1 MKTALV
7 VGVAALLAT
16 GSLAAA
22 AGAAGDGGRMLER
35 LDLDGDGAVSRDEA
49 RAFGDERFQRWDS
62 DSDGIVTE
70 AEMIKAAQERIAAR
84 VGKMF
89 ARMDRNGDGR
99 LERAE
104 LDAMGSARFERMDA
118 DGDGRISVEEIRARW
133 RGRHGGMGG
142 GAPEN

>member
-1 MKTALV
+1 MKRALA

-22 AGAAGDGGRMLER
+22 AGPTGHGGRMLER

-49 RAFGDERFQRWDS
+49 RAFGDARFQRWDR
-62 DSDGIVTE
+62 DSNGVVTE
-70 AEMIKAAQERIAAR
+70 AEMIEAAQERIAAR

-118 DGDGRISVEEIRARW
+118 DGDGRISIEEIRARW